1 MCFLLIAVSVFDAH
15 SCECKHAAKTG
26 CGIDEM
32 NMTGLTLDI
41 IYFAVFVLGDFFR
54 WVAMGLIVAATW
66 EAFLIAAQTLR
77 RG

>member
-1 MCFLLIAVSVFDAH
+1 
-15 SCECKHAAKTG
+15 
-26 CGIDEM
+26 M

-54 WVAMGLIVAATW
+54 WAAMGLIVAAIW
-66 EAFLIAAQTLR
+66 DSFLIAAQTLR